1 MNIHKSMSTMGLAAV
16 LGLGLVSM
24 GVPVHAQDGYAS
36 SGGRQAAPSPSGDLT
51 ARVKQ
56 ALHSNPGLD
65 DKHIDVSM
73 DKGKVVLNGF
83 VSSALDLQKAI
94 RAANDAVGE
103 QKVVNNLTI
112 KEGGGSGG

>member
-1 MNIHKSMSTMGLAAV
+1 MNLHKSMSMMGLAAV
-16 LGLGLVSM
+16 LGLVSM
-24 GVPVHAQDGYAS
+24 GVAVHAQDGYAS
-36 SGGRQAAPSPSGDLT
+36 SGGRQAAPSPNGDLT

-73 DKGKVVLNGF
+73 EKGKVVLNGF
-83 VSSALDLQKAI
+83 VSSAQDLQKAV